1 MEVRRLKQNLSLEP
15 SPFIVYRLTLKEQD
29 RAALDG
35 LLENYER
42 HCLLSRMDAASLRED
57 VERALLWYHSAG
69 VPLEEA
75 IARLSPIHLGGF
87 YARPPVTW
95 FPLDDAAK
103 IYPLSMRPGKMAV
116 FRLSIY
122 LRQPVVPELLQMA
135 LTFTVKRFPSFATTV
150 KSGFFWHYLDTAKTR
165 FAVEPDGS
173 IPCQPLDVSRSGSAS
188 FRVLYHDNRIS
199 VEFFHILTDGTG
211 GMVFLKT
218 LAGTYL
224 RLKGVSVP
232 CTAGVLD
239 PDDAPRPGET
249 ENAFAAQETENT
261 GSGFVDHPAVQL
273 SGSLVRQRP
282 CQVLHFNMEAE
293 SLLAAAK
300 QRGATVTAYLL
311 TLMFLA
317 GQYATDETEGE
328 MSIQVPV
335 NMRKFYPSNT
345 LRNFALYG
353 SVRLPLGQITTA
365 EDILPEVS
373 RQLREKTGQEAMAE
387 MLRATRVLVNTIR
400 YIPLVVKAPAA
411 RLVYGF
417 LGDKI
422 FSNTLSNLGV
432 VELPEELAAE
442 VTHMDFVL
450 GTALTNRAS
459 CSLVTCCGVATLSI
473 AKMTADP
480 SFEERLYALLCRDGI
495 VPRVE
500 GSDLHGH

>member
-1 MEVRRLKQNLSLEP
+1 MKQNLSLEP

-150 KSGFFWHYLDTAKTR
+150 KSGFFWYYLDTAKTR
-165 FAVEPDGS
+165 FAVEPAGS

-211 GMVFLKT
+211 GIAETVRADL
-218 LAGTYL
+218 L
-224 RLKGVSVP
+224 RMRIVD
-232 CTAGVLD
+232 ADRERRFAD
-239 PDDAPRPGET
+239 PHNLEID
-249 ENAFAAQETENT
+249 
-261 GSGFVDHPAVQL
+261 AVQ
-273 SGSLVRQRP
+273 
-282 CQVLHFNMEAE
+282 
-293 SLLAAAK
+293 
-300 QRGATVTAYLL
+300 
-311 TLMFLA
+311 
-317 GQYATDETEGE
+317 
-328 MSIQVPV
+328 
-335 NMRKFYPSNT
+335 
-345 LRNFALYG
+345 
-353 SVRLPLGQITTA
+353 PL
-365 EDILPEVS
+365 
-373 RQLREKTGQEAMAE
+373 EKPA
-387 MLRATRVLVNTIR
+387 
-400 YIPLVVKAPAA
+400 PLVVDSGHDAGEDGGFRLPGTGAVERFADCGQIRQPAPDCVNG
-411 RLVYGF
+411 R
-417 LGDKI
+417 
-422 FSNTLSNLGV
+422 NLASIPMADGGRRI
-432 VELPEELAAE
+432 A
-442 VTHMDFVL
+442 DIDDDD
-450 GTALTNRAS
+450 GTGGINRSA
-459 CSLVTCCGVATLSI
+459 VRKVR
-473 AKMTADP
+473 
-480 SFEERLYALLCRDGI
+480 F
-495 VPRVE
+495 
-500 GSDLHGH
+500 GHS

>member
-1 MEVRRLKQNLSLEP
+1 MKQNLSLEP

-122 LRQPVVPELLQMA
+122 LRQPVVPEL
-135 LTFTVKRFPSFATTV
+135 
-150 KSGFFWHYLDTAKTR
+150 
-165 FAVEPDGS
+165 
-173 IPCQPLDVSRSGSAS
+173 
-188 FRVLYHDNRIS
+188 
-199 VEFFHILTDGTG
+199 
-211 GMVFLKT
+211 
-218 LAGTYL
+218 
-224 RLKGVSVP
+224 
-232 CTAGVLD
+232 
-239 PDDAPRPGET
+239 
-249 ENAFAAQETENT
+249 
-261 GSGFVDHPAVQL
+261 
-273 SGSLVRQRP
+273 
-282 CQVLHFNMEAE
+282 
-293 SLLAAAK
+293 
-300 QRGATVTAYLL
+300 
-311 TLMFLA
+311 
-317 GQYATDETEGE
+317 
-328 MSIQVPV
+328 
-335 NMRKFYPSNT
+335 
-345 LRNFALYG
+345 
-353 SVRLPLGQITTA
+353 
-365 EDILPEVS
+365 
-373 RQLREKTGQEAMAE
+373 
-387 MLRATRVLVNTIR
+387 
-400 YIPLVVKAPAA
+400 
-411 RLVYGF
+411 
-417 LGDKI
+417 
-422 FSNTLSNLGV
+422 
-432 VELPEELAAE
+432 PEELAAE